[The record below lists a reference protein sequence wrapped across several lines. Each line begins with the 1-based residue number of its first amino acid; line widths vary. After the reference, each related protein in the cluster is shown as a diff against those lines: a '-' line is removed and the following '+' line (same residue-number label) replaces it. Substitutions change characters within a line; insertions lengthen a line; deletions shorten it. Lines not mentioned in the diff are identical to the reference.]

1 MVSALGTNTPLVFN
15 LVFSLG
21 TGLAGLAGVIAGPIL
36 GIYPGMALTV
46 GMDVF
51 VVVVVGGL
59 GSLMGAIFASFI
71 IGELQS
77 FGVFFFPEFSIILI
91 FLLMAVVLS
100 IRPQGLF
107 GEKG

>member
-1 MVSALGTNTPLVFN
+1 
-15 LVFSLG
+15 
-21 TGLAGLAGVIAGPIL
+21 
-36 GIYPGMALTV
+36 
-46 GMDVF
+46 
-51 VVVVVGGL
+51 
-59 GSLMGAIFASFI
+59 LMGAIFASFI